1 MKKAS
6 TFTRLAI
13 FVVIAILFAPIL
25 HAQTQRHMQSK
36 SQPHTQPTEKVSM
49 RQMGMGKMKNSERW
63 KAAIARAN
71 HRADHLR
78 KQGKGV
84 K

>member
-1 MKKAS
+1 MFMRLTLLLIFAALTVSIGAAQAKK
-6 TFTRLAI
+6 
-13 FVVIAILFAPIL
+13 
-25 HAQTQRHMQSK
+25 QTT
-36 SQPHTQPTEKVSM
+36 HTPMNQPTAKVSM
-49 RQMGMGKMKNSERW
+49 RQMGKMKNNERW

-78 KQGKGV
+78 KHGKGV